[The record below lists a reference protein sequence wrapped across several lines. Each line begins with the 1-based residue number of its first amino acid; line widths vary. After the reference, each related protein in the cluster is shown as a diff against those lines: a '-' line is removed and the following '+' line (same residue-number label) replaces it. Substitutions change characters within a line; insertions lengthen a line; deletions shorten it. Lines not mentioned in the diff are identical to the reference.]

1 LLSNRVLPVVVLLS
15 QLAHFPVLNQL
26 GTLRTSVS
34 VPENTGQLL
43 MGKQKQSDLCESL
56 LGFTGFLSTCEKA
69 LTKHGLGFRF
79 DLRYKLCVFSR
90 FAYANWTGEESVAQG
105 G

>member
-1 LLSNRVLPVVVLLS
+1 
-15 QLAHFPVLNQL
+15 
-26 GTLRTSVS
+26 
-34 VPENTGQLL
+34 

-90 FAYANWTGEESVAQG
+90 FAYANWTGEESGFLLDVYLGLRLMENYEFDLSAG
-105 G
+105 FGEPYNFACINSRYGSA